1 MQEIHLDT
9 IQQFNDYNGMETLHP
24 LVSVIHVDNT
34 EHIKECMM
42 HYGFYALYLKENK
55 GCKLSYGRTEY
66 DFDEMTV
73 TSFAPG
79 QTIRVEPIE
88 VPEGGHVDDKGNI
101 YSPLGELVGA
111 AFPKY
116 TALAFHPDLLNRTS
130 LGKQM
135 SRYEF
140 FDYTSNEALHLS
152 TQEVEIFKGVLNM
165 IEQELHHAID
175 KHTRELVVSHI
186 ELLLN
191 YCLRFYDR
199 QFITREEINHSVVKK
214 FLSLLDEYIASPPAL
229 PHREGAASRLPTVA
243 YFADKCCLSTGY
255 FGTLVKTETGRTAKD
270 LINDRILAKAKE
282 LLSISSPMGGGR
294 EGASITQISQRLG
307 FEYPQHF
314 VRFFKALT
322 GKTPTQWRAA

>member
-1 MQEIHLDT
+1 MEQIHLDT

-42 HYGFYALYLKENK
+42 HYGFYAIYLKENK

-79 QTIRVEPIE
+79 QVVTVEPNPE
-88 VPEGGHVDDKGNI
+88 VPF
-101 YSPLGELVGA
+101 A
-111 AFPKY
+111 KY
-116 TALAFHPDLLNRTS
+116 TGLAFHPDLLNRTS

-152 TQEVEIFKGVLNM
+152 AQEVEIFKGVLNM

-214 FLSLLDEYIASPPAL
+214 FLSLLDEYIVAKAE
-229 PHREGAASRLPTVA
+229 REGLPTVA

-270 LINDRILAKAKE
+270 LINDRIMGKAKE
-282 LLSISSPMGGGR
+282 LL
-294 EGASITQISQRLG
+294 ASDTLSVTQISQRLG

-322 GKTPTQWRAA
+322 GMTPTQWRAA

>member
-1 MQEIHLDT
+1 MQEIFLNT
-9 IQQFNDYNGMETLHP
+9 IQQFNDYQGVETLHP
-24 LVSVIHVDNT
+24 LVSVVHMNST
-34 EHIKECMM
+34 EHIKECVM
-42 HYGFYALYLKENK
+42 HYGLYAIYLKENK

-79 QTIRVEPIE
+79 QLVNVEPNPD
-88 VPEGGHVDDKGNI
+88 VPFPI
-101 YSPLGELVGA
+101 FSALV
-111 AFPKY
+111 
-116 TALAFHPDLLNRTS
+116 FHPDLLNRTS

-152 TQEVEIFKGVLNM
+152 AQEVEIFKGVLSM

-214 FLSLLDEYIASPPAL
+214 FLSLLDAYIAEKAETEGL
-229 PHREGAASRLPTVA
+229 PSVA

-270 LINDRILAKAKE
+270 LINDRIMSKAKE
-282 LLSISSPMGGGR
+282 LLSSDTLSV
-294 EGASITQISQRLG
+294 TQISQRLG

>member
-1 MQEIHLDT
+1 MKDIHLDT
-9 IQQFNDYNGMETLHP
+9 ILQFNDYNGMETLHP
-24 LVSVIHVDNT
+24 LVSVVHVEST

-42 HYGFYALYLKENK
+42 KYGLYALYLKENK

-79 QTIRVEPIE
+79 QVVTVEPNPE
-88 VPEGGHVDDKGNI
+88 VPF
-101 YSPLGELVGA
+101 A
-111 AFPKY
+111 KY

-152 TQEVEIFKGVLNM
+152 AQEVEIFKGVLNM

-214 FLSLLDEYIASPPAL
+214 FLSLVDEYISEKAE
-229 PHREGAASRLPTVA
+229 REGLPTVA

-270 LINDRILAKAKE
+270 MINDRILAKAKE
-282 LLSISSPMGGGR
+282 LLSISSPNGGGR
-294 EGASITQISQRLG
+294 EGALSVTQISQRLG